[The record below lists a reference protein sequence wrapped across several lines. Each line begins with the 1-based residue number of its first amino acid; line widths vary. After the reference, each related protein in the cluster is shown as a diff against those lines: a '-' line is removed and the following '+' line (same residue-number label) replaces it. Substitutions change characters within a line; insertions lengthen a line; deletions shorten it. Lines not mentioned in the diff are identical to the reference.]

1 MNKNLIVKDYRTR
14 VIEQD
19 DPLDKSTILLSMEEF
34 YGKNIPYAIF
44 LGLLPTVF
52 FDSNAILAFGQP
64 DFCFPNIA
72 HEVNPFLVD
81 HKFVMEKK
89 EFDPEILK
97 KIYDKQYDILFKKI
111 MMLRCLSNYQS
122 NMYESIVDESKDDIH
137 FTTNRIVL
145 SCNKYQLSNF
155 KIYEYHNMSIVTR
168 VFSYLNRMLKEVE
181 TLKYTT
187 SIYELNMVYNI
198 NYLKKEE
205 SKKGE

>member
-1 MNKNLIVKDYRTR
+1 MNKKLIVKGGR
-14 VIEQD
+14 VLGED
-19 DPLDKSTILLSMEEF
+19 DPLNRSTILLSTEKF

-44 LGLLPTVF
+44 LGLLPTIF

-72 HEVNPFLVD
+72 HEVNPFLAD
-81 HKFVMEKK
+81 HEFAITKK
-89 EFDPEILK
+89 EFDPKILK
-97 KIYDKQYDILFKKI
+97 KIYDKQGDTLFKKI
-111 MMLRCLSNYQS
+111 MMLRCLSDYQS

-155 KIYEYHNMSIVTR
+155 KIYEYHNMNIVTR

-181 TLKYTT
+181 TLEYTT
-187 SIYELNMVYNI
+187 STYELNMVYNI
-198 NYLKKEE
+198 NYLKKAEN
-205 SKKGE
+205 KKGE